1 MRLGD
6 SIRVTLFGES
16 HGRCVGALVE
26 GIPAGTEIDLDA
38 LREDI
43 ERRRPGRKGLSAR
56 SESDDCEILS
66 GVHEGKATGWPI
78 LLLTWNSD
86 ARSNDYGF
94 LPYQPRPGHADMTE
108 QVRSGGTADLRG
120 GGSQSARLTYG
131 LVSASSQLR
140 GLLAEAGW
148 RVDAHLH
155 SVGEEIAAPLF
166 GLDRESE
173 SVSVSG
179 DGSTLKG
186 DSDMARLNCRDEE
199 AASRF
204 SSLIESVRLDQD
216 SIGSSVECI
225 IEGLPIGLGEPW
237 FDGLE
242 PALARGMMAIPGS
255 RAVEFS
261 RGIKASRMRGSEHND
276 AWHLAGLIPTLEGA
290 ETAQAD
296 GALGGRSTGAPM
308 RIIVHF
314 KPPSSISREQSTLHL
329 PSGEQRSLKVPGRHD
344 PVLGP
349 RAVPVVEAI
358 ARLVLADL
366 GMIGGYLSS
375 AETE

>member
-1 MRLGD
+1 MGMRLGD
-6 SIRVTLFGES
+6 SVSVTLFGES

-38 LREDI
+38 LRIDI

-56 SESDDCEILS
+56 SETDSCEILS
-66 GVHEGKATGWPI
+66 GVHEGRATGWPI

-86 ARSNDYGF
+86 VRSKDYGF
-94 LPYQPRPGHADMTE
+94 LPDQPRPGHADMTE
-108 QVRSGGTADLRG
+108 QVRSGGAADLRG

-131 LVSASSQLR
+131 LVSAASQLR
-140 GLLAEAGW
+140 SLIDSAGW
-148 RVDAHLH
+148 RVNAHLH
-155 SVGEEIAAPLF
+155 SVGDEIADPLF
-166 GLDRESE
+166 GLDRTLDLPEDSE
-173 SVSVSG
+173 
-179 DGSTLKG
+179 
-186 DSDMARLNCRDEE
+186 MARLNCRDQQ

-204 SSLIESVRLDQD
+204 ANLIESVRLDQD

-225 IEGLPIGLGEPW
+225 IEGLPLGLGEPW

-242 PALARGMMAIPGS
+242 PALARGMMAIPGA

-276 AWHLAGLIPTLEGA
+276 AWHLDGEQPSLEGSA
-290 ETAQAD
+290 EAQAD

-329 PSGEQRSLKVPGRHD
+329 PSGEQRPLKVHGRHD

-358 ARLVLADL
+358 ARLVVADL
-366 GMIGGYLSS
+366 GSIGGYLVSS
-375 AETE
+375 DEE

>member
-1 MRLGD
+1 MGMRIGD
-6 SIRVTLFGES
+6 SVRVTLFGES

-26 GIPAGTEIDLDA
+26 GIPAGTQIDLEA
-38 LREDI
+38 LRDDI

-56 SESDDCEILS
+56 SETDSCELLS

-78 LLLTWNSD
+78 LMLTWNSD
-86 ARSNDYGF
+86 ARSKDYDF
-94 LPYQPRPGHADMTE
+94 LPDQPRPGHADMTE
-108 QVRSGGTADLRG
+108 KVRSGGAADLRG

-131 LVSASSQLR
+131 LVSAASQLR
-140 GLLAEAGW
+140 ALLASAGW
-148 RVDAHLH
+148 NVAAHLH
-155 SVGEEIAAPLF
+155 SVGDEVAAPLF
-166 GLDRESE
+166 GLDRN
-173 SVSVSG
+173 SG
-179 DGSTLKG
+179 LPEG
-186 DSDMARLNCRDEE
+186 SDMARLNCRDEE
-199 AASRF
+199 ATDRF
-204 SSLIESVRLDQD
+204 STLIESVRLDQD

-242 PALARGMMAIPGS
+242 PALARGMMAIPGA

-261 RGIKASRMRGSEHND
+261 RGAYASRMRGSEHND
-276 AWHLAGLIPTLEGA
+276 AWHLDGNETTLEGS
-290 ETAQAD
+290 EEAQAD

-314 KPPSSISREQSTLHL
+314 KPPSSIAREQSTLHL

-358 ARLVLADL
+358 ARLVIADL
-366 GMIGGYLSS
+366 GTLGGYLSS
-375 AETE
+375 IREE